1 MKKLD
6 IINKT
11 LSAKLKILKSKEEE
25 RNEIMTIRDL
35 LREYSGMV
43 KVYSLQKE
51 KFIFEGT
58 DVELSNDELS
68 NEEIMLID
76 IDFDGLVINIE

>member
-1 MKKLD
+1 M
-6 IINKT
+6 
-11 LSAKLKILKSKEEE
+11 KILKSKEEE

-76 IDFDGLVINIE
+76 IDFDGLVINVV

>member
-1 MKKLD
+1 
-6 IINKT
+6 
-11 LSAKLKILKSKEEE
+11 
-25 RNEIMTIRDL
+25 MTIRDL

-76 IDFDGLVINIE
+76 IDFDGLVINVV

>member
-1 MKKLD
+1 
-6 IINKT
+6 
-11 LSAKLKILKSKEEE
+11 
-25 RNEIMTIRDL
+25 MTIRDL